1 LAKTEGCVIHFCWSD
16 WTSAVRQRPQGQGTT
31 LGRLEHFARAESG
44 FVQPGNQRGLAGLD
58 GAGPSPAKPVSAGRI
73 PVSGPDQGIF
83 LRRGEGKNLSDQE
96 NRRIVNTLMMP
107 LQRVGANAAETKQGI
122 DVIEQG

>member
-1 LAKTEGCVIHFCWSD
+1 
-16 WTSAVRQRPQGQGTT
+16 
-31 LGRLEHFARAESG
+31 
-44 FVQPGNQRGLAGLD
+44 LAGLD